1 MEILDSAMASPE
13 DSALTNLEHV
23 LLGLYTARCCGGNG
37 AGLGLILPEG
47 RTRFYAY
54 GRQALAE
61 GFRRAGLKAGDEV
74 LLPGFICAE
83 VLASLAVVGAVPRF
97 YLVDDKL
104 CADVT
109 SWDRANPK
117 GARAVVAVNYFGF
130 PQPLDLIREW
140 CRAKGAALIEDN
152 AQGFLSTDGE
162 TPLGRRGD
170 LGVFSLRKTLSLPNG
185 AALVDNR
192 PGEMGGNG
200 LSYEKSCGGAEW
212 RYRFKIVLKWV
223 MEWGGLRTV
232 RAVLTGVRT
241 ARLAATGEAI
251 PASPPDRESVIPQEA
266 FAPLTSRL
274 LLRCDFCAERAR
286 RRNLYQAC
294 RELFLGVPEIRP
306 LFGDLPE
313 GVVPQGF
320 PFLYTG
326 MDRSALIRAWW
337 RRGVPILAWPDHL
350 PSAVRERA
358 PEHYHRVMLVPFLW

>member
-1 MEILDSAMASPE
+1 MTDLE
-13 DSALTNLEHV
+13 SALIGV
-23 LLGLYTARCCGGNG
+23 YSARCRGGNG
-37 AGLGLILPEG
+37 VGIDRILPAG
-47 RTRFYAY
+47 RTRFYGY

-61 GFRRAGLKAGDEV
+61 ALRLAGVRAGDEV
-74 LLPGFICAE
+74 LLPGFLCGE
-83 VLASLAVVGAVPRF
+83 VVASLAAVEVVPRF
-97 YLVDDKL
+97 YAVDEL
-104 CADVT
+104 LHVDVA
-109 SWDRANPK
+109 SWERMATKNV
-117 GARAVVAVNYFGF
+117 RAVVAVNYFGF

-152 AQGFLSTDGE
+152 AQGFLSADGE

-192 PGEMGGNG
+192 PGEMEAGGF
-200 LSYEKSCGGAEW
+200 SYRGSFRGAEW
-212 RYRFKIVLKWV
+212 RYRSKVALKR
-223 MEWGGLRTV
+223 MMGWGGLRTV
-232 RAVLTGVRT
+232 RAVLTGVRM

-266 FAPLTSRL
+266 FAPLTIRL
-274 LLRCDFCAERAR
+274 LRRCDFSAERAR

-294 RELFLGVPEIRP
+294 RELFLGVPDVRP

-320 PFLYTG
+320 PFLYMG
-326 MDRSALIRAWW
+326 RDRSALIRAWW
-337 RRGVPILAWPDHL
+337 RRGVPILAWPEHL
-350 PSAVRERA
+350 PSAVRESA